1 MAINQ
6 QFSDIVKNHPEL
18 LKQTQTAVAANQ
30 VQETKTNPFSRFR
43 QNSGTKPAA
52 PAAPVVPT
60 AGTPFSKPKT
70 AEQPIVVVSED
81 NEDDDPALLAVADK
95 PYKDKANQT
104 VTFKKGAKAETKK
117 AKELV
122 QEQEPAPQQK
132 EEPKATEDIKKDS
145 GTTETVREE
154 TSQDLVDITSEDDKD
169 PDYFKNKVED
179 FRQRYVH
186 EEFARYQEEI
196 FKRLEA
202 IKITADL
209 NTGTVK
215 VRLADIAALRLEIFK
230 HRVDIKML
238 AQCPLDKEHGD
249 VYASAKIQAKGSNET
264 ERKSSYF
271 QYLKSFPVKNSTVDI
286 PFLTTVL
293 DMYNI
298 FFDAVLAELK
308 VKQDILVTY
317 TVNLKIDATVS

>member
-6 QFSDIVKNHPEL
+6 QFSDIVKSHPEL
-18 LKQTQTAVAANQ
+18 LKQAQQAMSQ
-30 VQETKTNPFSRFR
+30 QEKPATEMKVNPFSRFK
-43 QNSGTKPAA
+43 QNGTPQPAKPV
-52 PAAPVVPT
+52 APVFPT
-60 AGTPFSKPKT
+60 AGTPFGKPKT
-70 AEQPIVVVSED
+70 TPQPVVVNED
-81 NEDDDPALLAVADK
+81 NEDDDPALIAVADK
-95 PYKDKANQT
+95 PYESKVDQT
-104 VTFKKGAKAETKK
+104 VKFKKGEKNETKK
-117 AKELV
+117 VEETVTEKKEETV
-122 QEQEPAPQQK
+122 PTQK
-132 EEPKATEDIKKDS
+132 EESKAIEEKK
-145 GTTETVREE
+145 EE
-154 TSQDLVDITSEDDKD
+154 PSKDLVDIIPEEDKD
-169 PDYFKNKVED
+169 PDYFKNKVEA

-186 EEFARYQEEI
+186 EEFAKYQEEI

-249 VYASAKIQAKGSNET
+249 IYASAKIQAKGSNET

-271 QYLKSFPVKNSTVDI
+271 QYLKNFPVKDSTVDI

-308 VKQDILVTY
+308 VRQDILVTY
-317 TVNLKIDATVS
+317 TVNLKIDAAIS

>member
-18 LKQTQTAVAANQ
+18 LKQTQAAATDKG
-30 VQETKTNPFSRFR
+30 QEAKPNPFSRFR
-43 QNSGTKPAA
+43 QNNGAKPAA
-52 PAAPVVPT
+52 PAAPIVPT
-60 AGTPFSKPKT
+60 AGTPFGRPKA
-70 AEQPIVVVSED
+70 AEQPVVVVNED
-81 NEDDDPALLAVADK
+81 NEDDDPALLAVANK
-95 PYKDKANQT
+95 PYENKVDQT
-104 VTFKKGAKAETKK
+104 VTFKNASEVKPKK
-117 AKELV
+117 AKESV
-122 QEQEPAPQQK
+122 PEQKQESQQK
-132 EEPKATEDIKKDS
+132 EEPKDTESTK
-145 GTTETVREE
+145 EE
-154 TSQDLVDITSEDDKD
+154 PKAAKAVKEEPSKDLVDIVPEDDKD

-186 EEFARYQEEI
+186 EEFAKYQEEI

-271 QYLKSFPVKNSTVDI
+271 QYLKSFPVKNGTVDI

>member
-18 LKQTQTAVAANQ
+18 LKQAQQ
-30 VQETKTNPFSRFR
+30 VIAQQERSTISENPFNRFK
-43 QNSGTKPAA
+43 QKGTQQADKPVI
-52 PAAPVVPT
+52 PVTPS

-70 AEQPIVVVSED
+70 VVQPVTVVNED
-81 NEDDDPALLAVADK
+81 SEDDDPALVAVANK
-95 PYKDKANQT
+95 PYENKVNET
-104 VTFKKGAKAETKK
+104 VTFKKGAKPEPKKSEETPTEKK
-117 AKELV
+117 
-122 QEQEPAPQQK
+122 QEPTPKKKQEPDVTEDKK
-132 EEPKATEDIKKDS
+132 EEPEKDI
-145 GTTETVREE
+145 
-154 TSQDLVDITSEDDKD
+154 VDIISEDDKD
-169 PDYFKNKVED
+169 PDYFKNKVEA

-186 EEFARYQEEI
+186 EEFAKYQEEI

-215 VRLADIAALRLEIFK
+215 VRLADIAALRLEIFR

-238 AQCPLDKEHGD
+238 AQCPLDKEHGE

-271 QYLKSFPVKNSTVDI
+271 QYLKNFPVKGGSIDI

-308 VKQDILVTY
+308 VRQDILVTY
-317 TVNLKIDATVS
+317 TANLKIDATVS

>member
-1 MAINQ
+1 MAISQ
-6 QFSDIVKNHPEL
+6 QFSSILKTHPEL
-18 LKQTQTAVAANQ
+18 SKDNAPAEQQSAPVIGP
-30 VQETKTNPFSRFR
+30 KFNPFSKFKK
-43 QNSGTKPAA
+43 NGSTT
-52 PAAPVVPT
+52 PVQQTTIVPS
-60 AGTPFSKPKT
+60 AGTPFGKAKT
-70 AEQPIVVVSED
+70 VKQTVVVDED
-81 NEDDDPALLAVADK
+81 SNDDDPALVAVVDK
-95 PYKDKANQT
+95 PFQATTEGDI
-104 VTFKKGAKAETKK
+104 TFTR
-117 AKELV
+117 
-122 QEQEPAPQQK
+122 QK
-132 EEPKATEDIKKDS
+132 EEKVTEEVPVEMEKPAKIVPKPKAQPKEEKAEVKDLMDLIS
-145 GTTETVREE
+145 EE
-154 TSQDLVDITSEDDKD
+154 DKD
-169 PDYFKNKVED
+169 PNYFKEKVEIL
-179 FRQRYVH
+179 RQRYVH
-186 EEFARYQEEI
+186 EEFKKYQDEV
-196 FKRLEA
+196 FRRLEA

-249 VYASAKIQAKGSNET
+249 IYASAKIQAKGSNET

-271 QYLKSFPVKNSTVDI
+271 QYLKNFPVKDGSVDI

-317 TVNLKIDATVS
+317 TGNLKIDATIA